1 MKGSWFTFLAAP
13 WLAAAC
19 TLVGTEARAQEPT
32 PPPSSAQQAS
42 SQQAEIDEL
51 RARLDELEKRMSS
64 NAPAPQGEV
73 DLSGREVAPQA
84 NAADANP
91 LARPW
96 YQNVDVWG
104 YGAFTYLDTGS
115 VGEHPNGDFLIQEAS
130 IFGEA
135 RAWDRVVLHAE
146 LRGAVVGFQFLSTG
160 EVYADFLRL
169 WSSDSAGTANLRVGQ
184 FWVPFGEETYWFRAT
199 ENPLISYSAA
209 FPWGLDEGVELY
221 GSAHGVDW
229 TASMTSGSGTSNSS
243 DGSEKTFNLKVSG
256 KPSRLFDVSGSLM
269 HQGATRESALD
280 FGGSGLDPVGSHGT
294 SSAGASTSSRI
305 DATLGEIDA
314 KVHGPASSSLGL
326 TYGHASVDDDDST
339 FDRTFQWFRVEP
351 RYDFTPKIYA
361 VLRYS
366 EIGTYDAKEGYHFD
380 GVMIAGGGTF
390 GYDVRRFQRI
400 AGGLG
405 WRPNPHT
412 TFKVEVGHDRYWLID
427 ASPADPDAGDRT
439 YFGAGVVVSF

>member
-1 MKGSWFTFLAAP
+1 MKGSSFTL
-13 WLAAAC
+13 LAAAW
-19 TLVGTEARAQEPT
+19 TLVGAVARAQQPT
-32 PPPSSAQQAS
+32 PPSSSSQQAGS

-51 RARLDELEKRMSS
+51 RARLDELEKRT
-64 NAPAPQGEV
+64 AAQPPAKSGEV
-73 DLSGREVAPQA
+73 DLSGREVAPLPTG
-84 NAADANP
+84 ADTNP

-104 YGAFTYLDTGS
+104 YGAFTYLDTGNI
-115 VGEHPNGDFLIQEAS
+115 GEHPNGDFLIQEAS

-135 RAWDRVVLHAE
+135 HAWDRVVLHAE
-146 LRGAVVGFQFLSTG
+146 LRGAVVGFQFLSVG
-160 EVYADFLRL
+160 EIYADFLRL

-229 TASMTSGSGTSNSS
+229 IASMTSGSATSNSS

-256 KPSRLFDVSGSLM
+256 KPASVLEIGGSLM

-294 SSAGASTSSRI
+294 SSVGASPSSKI
-305 DATLGEIDA
+305 DATLGELDA
-314 KVHGPASSSLGL
+314 KVEGPARASLGL
-326 TYGHASVDDDDST
+326 TYGHAQVDDDVSA

-351 RYDFTPKIYA
+351 RYDFTPKVYA

-380 GVMIAGGGTF
+380 GLMIAGGGTF

-412 TFKVEVGHDRYWLID
+412 TLKVEVGHDRFWLID
-427 ASPADPDAGDRT
+427 AATADPGAGDRT